1 MLEVGLG
8 GRLDAVNIFEPDVS
22 VVVSVDLDHQA
33 ILGDNREDIGFEK
46 AGIYRAGK
54 PALCADPKPPARL
67 IEHARA
73 IGADLKLYGPD
84 FGFQRMDNQWSFPH
98 GRRPSPR
105 LADSGGRAAATRW
118 STPRRRWRCWNA

>member
-84 FGFQRMDNQWSFPH
+84 FGFQRMDNQWSFH
-98 GRRPSPR
+98 MGDAHRHTCRFRRC
-105 LADSGGRAAATRW
+105 AAATRW